1 MLVLFYIMFQ
11 NLNKREMKKI
21 FTILLA
27 VSPFFV
33 TAQVDRSKQPVP
45 GKAPV
50 INIKDSEVYRTDNG
64 ITVILSENHKLPRV
78 SFDLVMGS
86 DPRMG
91 KAGLSDM
98 AGSLIMSGTSNRTK
112 DQLDKEVDYIGAS
125 LSADNS
131 SITLS
136 CLTKHVTKGLDLM
149 SDVLLNA
156 SFPESEVERIRKQN
170 QNNLTSTKSDA
181 ASMATNATVKV
192 NFPNHPFGE
201 VMTEESLNSITR
213 EDIINYYKS
222 NFTPNGSYLVI
233 VGDITKEEAK
243 KMVESYFGSWK
254 GGEVFKSDLGNGK
267 PANGNQVF
275 FIKKPGAVQSVVY
288 ITFPMKIKTGDKD
301 QLALSVLNGILGGGG
316 FGTRLFQN
324 LRENKAYT
332 YGCYSTL
339 NVTENGSWM
348 SAGGNFR
355 NAVTDSAIIEILKE
369 FEVITTDL
377 VKDDELSLTKSSMS
391 GGFARSLERPQT
403 IARFA
408 LNIIKNKL
416 DQDYYKSYLQ
426 RLDAVTK
433 EDVLAMAKKYFT
445 AKNCNIIV
453 VGNEEIV
460 EKLKVFD
467 SDGKVQFLDPFG
479 NPLKEG
485 KPADITKEQ
494 LFDKY
499 ISVVTQTKN
508 SKELAKKMKKFKS
521 FESKTELSNPQFPAP
536 FMMTNYWVSAN
547 VEAQKLEGMGA
558 VMQKSYFDGKAGYV
572 YSQGKRTEMT
582 NEEIA
587 KKRKT
592 PGIFPELHHKE
603 QNFTLTG
610 IENIDGKE
618 MYVVKQ
624 IDGEEESF
632 IYYDKTSF
640 LKEKVVSIRKQG
652 EETSETTITYADYK
666 DVGGFLFPHTTSIGF
681 GPFVMTGKVT
691 SIVLNKKPDL
701 SSFK

>member
-1 MLVLFYIMFQ
+1 
-11 NLNKREMKKI
+11 MKKI

-50 INIKDSEVYRTDNG
+50 INIKDSEVFRTDNG

-275 FIKKPGAVQSVVY
+275 FVKKPGAVQSVVY

-369 FEVITTDL
+369 FAVITTDL

-433 EDVLAMAKKYFT
+433 EDVLAMAKKYLT

-536 FMMTNYWVSAN
+536 FMMTNYWVSTN

-587 KKRKT
+587 KKSKT

-624 IDGEEESF
+624 VDGEEESF

-640 LKEKVVSIRKQG
+640 LKEKVVSIRKQE

>member
-1 MLVLFYIMFQ
+1 MFQ

-27 VSPFFV
+27 VSPFFI
-33 TAQVDRSKQPVP
+33 TAQIDRSKQPVP

-50 INIKDSEVYRTDNG
+50 INIKDSEVFRTDNG

-275 FIKKPGAVQSVVY
+275 FVKKPGAVQSVVY

-369 FEVITTDL
+369 FAVITTDL

-433 EDVLAMAKKYFT
+433 EDVLAMAKKYLT

-536 FMMTNYWVSAN
+536 FMMTNYWVSTN

-587 KKRKT
+587 KKSKT

-624 IDGEEESF
+624 VDGEEESF

-640 LKEKVVSIRKQG
+640 LKEKVVSIRKQE

>member
-1 MLVLFYIMFQ
+1 MFQ

-21 FTILLA
+21 LIVFIA
-27 VSPFFV
+27 VFPLFV
-33 TAQVDRSKQPVP
+33 TAQIDRSKQPIP
-45 GKAPV
+45 GKAPG
-50 INIKDSEVYRTDNG
+50 INIKDSEVFRTENG

-78 SFDLVMGS
+78 SFDLFMGS

-91 KAGLSDM
+91 KAGLSEM

-125 LSADNS
+125 LSADAT

-136 CLTKHVTKGLDLM
+136 CLTKHMAKGLDLM

-156 SFPESEVERIRKQN
+156 NFPDSEVERIRKQN

-181 ASMATNATVKV
+181 SSMATNATVKV
-192 NFPNHPFGE
+192 NFPNHPYGE
-201 VMTEESLNSITR
+201 VMTEESLNSIVR
-213 EDIINYYKS
+213 DDIVNYYKS

-243 KMVESYFGSWK
+243 KMVDSYFGSWK
-254 GGEVFKSDLGNGK
+254 GVDPHFADLGNGK

-275 FIKKPGAVQSVVY
+275 FVKKPGAVQSVVY

-324 LRENKAYT
+324 LREDKAYT
-332 YGCYSTL
+332 YGCYSNI

-355 NAVTDSAIIEILKE
+355 NAVTDSAITEILRE
-369 FEVITTDL
+369 FEVITTEL
-377 VKDDELSLTKSSMS
+377 VKDEELSLTKSSMS

-416 DQDYYKSYLQ
+416 EQDYYKTYLQ

-433 EDVLAMAKKYFT
+433 EEVLAMAKKYFT
-445 AKNCNIIV
+445 SKNCNIIV

-460 EKLKVFD
+460 DNLKKFD

-479 NPLKEG
+479 NPVKDG

-494 LFDKY
+494 LFANH

-508 SKELAKKMKKFKS
+508 SKDLTKKMKKFKS
-521 FESKTELSNPQFPAP
+521 YESKTELSNPQFPAP
-536 FMMTNYWVSAN
+536 FVMTSYWVSPN
-547 VEAQKLEGMGA
+547 IEAQKLEGMGA
-558 VMQKSYFDGKAGYV
+558 VMQKSYTDGKIGYT
-572 YSQGKRTEMT
+572 YAQGKRTEMSA
-582 NEEIA
+582 EEIS
-587 KKRKT
+587 KKSKSSGVFT
-592 PGIFPELHHKE
+592 ELNHKE
-603 QNFTLTG
+603 QNYTLTG
-610 IENIDGKE
+610 IENVDGKE
-618 MYVVKQ
+618 MYVVKLV
-624 IDGEEESF
+624 DGEEESF

-652 EETSETTITYADYK
+652 EETSETTITYSDYK
-666 DVGGFLFPHTTSIGF
+666 DVGGFLFPHATSIGF

>member
-1 MLVLFYIMFQ
+1 
-11 NLNKREMKKI
+11 MKKI
-21 FTILLA
+21 LIVFIA
-27 VSPFFV
+27 VFPLFV
-33 TAQVDRSKQPVP
+33 TAQIDRSKQPVP
-45 GKAPV
+45 GRAPG
-50 INIKDSEVYRTDNG
+50 INIKDSEVFKTVNG

-86 DPRMG
+86 DPRIG
-91 KAGLSDM
+91 KAGLSEM

-125 LSADNS
+125 LSADAT

-136 CLTKHVTKGLDLM
+136 CLTKHMAKGLDLM

-156 SFPESEVERIRKQN
+156 NFPDSEVERIRKQN

-181 ASMATNATVKV
+181 SSMATNATVKV
-192 NFPNHPFGE
+192 NFPNHPYGE
-201 VMTEESLNSITR
+201 VMTEESLNSIVR
-213 EDIINYYKS
+213 DDIVNYYKS

-243 KMVESYFGSWK
+243 KMVDSYFESWK
-254 GGEVFKSDLGNGK
+254 GVDPHFEDLGNGK

-275 FIKKPGAVQSVVY
+275 FVKKPGAVQSVVY

-324 LRENKAYT
+324 LREDKAYT
-332 YGCYSTL
+332 YGCYSNI

-355 NAVTDSAIIEILKE
+355 NAVTDSAITEILRE
-369 FEVITTDL
+369 FEVITTEL
-377 VKDDELSLTKSSMS
+377 VKDEELSLTKSSMS

-416 DQDYYKSYLQ
+416 DQDYYKGYLQ

-433 EDVLAMAKKYFT
+433 EEVLAMAKKYFT
-445 AKNCNIIV
+445 SKNCNIIV

-460 EKLKVFD
+460 DNLKKFD

-479 NPLKEG
+479 NPVKDG

-494 LFDKY
+494 LFANH

-508 SKELAKKMKKFKS
+508 SKDLTKKMKKFKS
-521 FESKTELSNPQFPAP
+521 YESKTELSNPQFPAP
-536 FMMTNYWVSAN
+536 FVMTSYWVSPN
-547 VEAQKLEGMGA
+547 IEAQKLEGMGA
-558 VMQKSYFDGKAGYV
+558 VMQKSYTDGKIGYT
-572 YSQGKRTEMT
+572 YAQGKRTEMSA
-582 NEEIA
+582 EEIS
-587 KKRKT
+587 KKSKSSGVFT
-592 PGIFPELHHKE
+592 ELNHKE
-603 QNFTLTG
+603 QNYTLTG

-618 MYVVKQ
+618 MYVVKLV
-624 IDGEEESF
+624 DGEEESF

-652 EETSETTITYADYK
+652 EETSETTITYSDYK
-666 DVGGFLFPHTTSIGF
+666 DVGGFLFPHATSIGF

>member
-1 MLVLFYIMFQ
+1 MFQ

-50 INIKDSEVYRTDNG
+50 INIKDSEVFRTDNG

-181 ASMATNATVKV
+181 ANMATNATVKV

-275 FIKKPGAVQSVVY
+275 FVKKPGAVQSVVY

-369 FEVITTDL
+369 FAVITTDL

-536 FMMTNYWVSAN
+536 FMMTNYWVSTN

-587 KKRKT
+587 KKSKT

-624 IDGEEESF
+624 VDGEEESF

-640 LKEKVVSIRKQG
+640 LKEKVVSIRKQE

>member
-1 MLVLFYIMFQ
+1 
-11 NLNKREMKKI
+11 MKKI

-27 VSPFFV
+27 VSPFFI

-50 INIKDSEVYRTDNG
+50 INIKDSEVFRTDNG

-254 GGEVFKSDLGNGK
+254 GGEMFKSDLGNGK

-275 FIKKPGAVQSVVY
+275 FVKKPGAVQSVVY

-369 FEVITTDL
+369 FAVITTDL

-467 SDGKVQFLDPFG
+467 SDGNVQFLDPFG

-587 KKRKT
+587 KKSKT

>member
-1 MLVLFYIMFQ
+1 
-11 NLNKREMKKI
+11 
-21 FTILLA
+21 
-27 VSPFFV
+27 
-33 TAQVDRSKQPVP
+33 
-45 GKAPV
+45 
-50 INIKDSEVYRTDNG
+50 
-64 ITVILSENHKLPRV
+64 
-78 SFDLVMGS
+78 
-86 DPRMG
+86 
-91 KAGLSDM
+91 
-98 AGSLIMSGTSNRTK
+98 
-112 DQLDKEVDYIGAS
+112 
-125 LSADNS
+125 
-131 SITLS
+131 
-136 CLTKHVTKGLDLM
+136 M

-156 SFPESEVERIRKQN
+156 NFPESEVERIRKQN
-170 QNNLTSTKSDA
+170 QNNLTSTKSDGS
-181 ASMATNATVKV
+181 SMATNATVRV
-192 NFPNHPFGE
+192 NFPNHPYGE
-201 VMTEESLNSITR
+201 VMTEESLSSITR
-213 EDIINYYKS
+213 DDIVNYYKS

-243 KMVESYFGSWK
+243 KMVDSYFGSWK
-254 GGEVFKSDLGNGK
+254 GADVFKSELGNGK
-267 PANGNQVF
+267 PANGNQVYF
-275 FIKKPGAVQSVVY
+275 VKKPGAVQSVVY

-332 YGCYSTL
+332 YGCYSTI

-355 NAVTDSAIIEILKE
+355 NAVTDSAIVEILKE
-369 FEVITTDL
+369 FDVITTEL
-377 VKDDELSLTKSSMS
+377 VKDEELSLTKSSMS

-416 DQDYYKSYLQ
+416 DQDYYKTYLQ
-426 RLDAVTK
+426 RLDAVSK

-445 AKNCNIIV
+445 SKNCNIIV

-460 EKLKVFD
+460 EKLKSID

-479 NPLKEG
+479 NPVKEG

-494 LFDKY
+494 LFENY

-508 SKELAKKMKKFKS
+508 AKDLAKKLKKFKS

-536 FMMTNYWVSAN
+536 FVMTNYWVSAN

-558 VMQKSYFDGKAGYV
+558 VMQKSFFDGKAGYV

-587 KKRKT
+587 KKSKT
-592 PGIFPELHHKE
+592 PGIFPELHHKV

-610 IENIDGKE
+610 IENVDGKE

-632 IYYDKTSF
+632 IYYDKKSF

-681 GPFVMTGKVT
+681 GPFVMSGKVT
-691 SIVLNKKPDL
+691 SITLNKKPDL

>member
-1 MLVLFYIMFQ
+1 
-11 NLNKREMKKI
+11 
-21 FTILLA
+21 
-27 VSPFFV
+27 
-33 TAQVDRSKQPVP
+33 
-45 GKAPV
+45 
-50 INIKDSEVYRTDNG
+50 
-64 ITVILSENHKLPRV
+64 
-78 SFDLVMGS
+78 
-86 DPRMG
+86 
-91 KAGLSDM
+91 
-98 AGSLIMSGTSNRTK
+98 
-112 DQLDKEVDYIGAS
+112 
-125 LSADNS
+125 
-131 SITLS
+131 
-136 CLTKHVTKGLDLM
+136 
-149 SDVLLNA
+149 
-156 SFPESEVERIRKQN
+156 
-170 QNNLTSTKSDA
+170 
-181 ASMATNATVKV
+181 
-192 NFPNHPFGE
+192 
-201 VMTEESLNSITR
+201 
-213 EDIINYYKS
+213 
-222 NFTPNGSYLVI
+222 
-233 VGDITKEEAK
+233 
-243 KMVESYFGSWK
+243 
-254 GGEVFKSDLGNGK
+254 
-267 PANGNQVF
+267 
-275 FIKKPGAVQSVVY
+275 
-288 ITFPMKIKTGDKD
+288 
-301 QLALSVLNGILGGGG
+301 LNGILGGGG

-369 FEVITTDL
+369 FAVITTDL

-433 EDVLAMAKKYFT
+433 EDVLAMAKKYLT

-536 FMMTNYWVSAN
+536 FMMTNYWVSTN

-587 KKRKT
+587 KKSKT

-624 IDGEEESF
+624 VDGEEESF

-640 LKEKVVSIRKQG
+640 LKEKVVSIRKQE

>member
-1 MLVLFYIMFQ
+1 MYQ

-21 FTILLA
+21 VVILLA
-27 VSPFFV
+27 VSPFFA
-33 TAQVDRSKQPVP
+33 TAQIDRSKQPLP
-45 GKAPV
+45 GKAPG
-50 INIKDSEVYRTDNG
+50 INIKDSEVFRTDNG
-64 ITVILSENHKLPRV
+64 IIVILSENHKLPRV

-86 DPRMG
+86 DPRIG
-91 KAGLSDM
+91 KAGLSEM
-98 AGSLIMSGTSNRTK
+98 AGSLIMSGTTNRSK

-136 CLTKHVTKGLDLM
+136 CLTKHITKGLDLM

-156 SFPESEVERIRKQN
+156 NFPESEVERIRKQN
-170 QNNLTSTKSDA
+170 QNNLTSTKSDGS
-181 ASMATNATVKV
+181 SMATNATVKV
-192 NFPNHPFGE
+192 NFPNHPYGE
-201 VMTEESLNSITR
+201 VMTEESLSSITR
-213 EDIINYYKS
+213 DDIVNYYKS

-233 VGDITKEEAK
+233 VGDITKVEAK
-243 KMVESYFGSWK
+243 KMVDSYFGSWK
-254 GGEVFKSDLGNGK
+254 GVDVFKSELGNGK
-267 PANGNQVF
+267 PANGNQVYF
-275 FIKKPGAVQSVVY
+275 VKKPGAVQSVVY

-324 LRENKAYT
+324 LREDKAYT
-332 YGCYSTL
+332 YGCYSTI

-369 FEVITTDL
+369 FDVITTEL
-377 VKDDELSLTKSSMS
+377 VKDEELSLTKSSMS

-416 DQDYYKSYLQ
+416 DQDYYKTYLQ

-460 EKLKVFD
+460 EKLKTID

-479 NPLKEG
+479 NPVKEG

-494 LFDKY
+494 LFENY

-508 SKELAKKMKKFKS
+508 SKDLAKKLKKFKS

-536 FMMTNYWVSAN
+536 FVMTNYWVSTN

-558 VMQKSYFDGKAGYV
+558 VMQKSFFDGKAGYV

-587 KKRKT
+587 KKSKT
-592 PGIFPELHHKE
+592 PGIFPELHHKV

-610 IENIDGKE
+610 IENVDGKE

-632 IYYDKTSF
+632 LYYDKKSF

-666 DVGGFLFPHTTSIGF
+666 DVGGFLFPHSTSIGF

-691 SIVLNKKPDL
+691 SITLNKKPDL

>member
-1 MLVLFYIMFQ
+1 
-11 NLNKREMKKI
+11 MKKI
-21 FTILLA
+21 CTILLA

-50 INIKDSEVYRTDNG
+50 INIKDSEVFRTDNG

-275 FIKKPGAVQSVVY
+275 FVKKPGAVQSVVY

-369 FEVITTDL
+369 FAVITTDL

-536 FMMTNYWVSAN
+536 FMMTNYWVSTN

-587 KKRKT
+587 KKSKT

>member
-1 MLVLFYIMFQ
+1 
-11 NLNKREMKKI
+11 MKKI

-50 INIKDSEVYRTDNG
+50 INIKDSEVFRTDNG

-275 FIKKPGAVQSVVY
+275 FVKKPGAVQSVVY

-369 FEVITTDL
+369 FAVITTDL

-536 FMMTNYWVSAN
+536 FMMTNYWVSTN

-587 KKRKT
+587 KKSKT

-624 IDGEEESF
+624 VDGEEESF

-640 LKEKVVSIRKQG
+640 LKEKVVSIRKQE

>member
-1 MLVLFYIMFQ
+1 MFQ

-21 FTILLA
+21 LIVFIA
-27 VSPFFV
+27 VFPLFV
-33 TAQVDRSKQPVP
+33 TAQIDRSKQPVP
-45 GKAPV
+45 GKAPG
-50 INIKDSEVYRTDNG
+50 INIKDSEVFRTENG

-86 DPRMG
+86 DPRLG
-91 KAGLSDM
+91 KAGLSEM

-125 LSADNS
+125 LSADAT

-136 CLTKHVTKGLDLM
+136 CLTKHMAKGLDLM

-156 SFPESEVERIRKQN
+156 NFPDSEVERIRKQN

-181 ASMATNATVKV
+181 SSMATNATVKV
-192 NFPNHPFGE
+192 NFPNHPYGE
-201 VMTEESLNSITR
+201 VMTEESLNSIVR
-213 EDIINYYKS
+213 DDIVNYYKS

-233 VGDITKEEAK
+233 VGDITKEVAK
-243 KMVESYFGSWK
+243 KMVDSYFGSWK
-254 GGEVFKSDLGNGK
+254 GVDPHFADLGNGK

-275 FIKKPGAVQSVVY
+275 FVKKPGAVQSVVY

-324 LRENKAYT
+324 LREDKAYT
-332 YGCYSTL
+332 YGCYSNI

-355 NAVTDSAIIEILKE
+355 NAVTDSAITEILRE
-369 FEVITTDL
+369 FEVITTEL
-377 VKDDELSLTKSSMS
+377 VKDEELSLTKSSMS

-433 EDVLAMAKKYFT
+433 EEVLAMAKKYFT
-445 AKNCNIIV
+445 SKNCNIIV

-460 EKLKVFD
+460 DNLKKFD

-479 NPLKEG
+479 NPVKDG

-494 LFDKY
+494 LFANH

-508 SKELAKKMKKFKS
+508 SKDLAKKMKKFKS
-521 FESKTELSNPQFPAP
+521 YESKTELSNPQFPAP
-536 FMMTNYWVSAN
+536 FVMTSYWVSPN

-558 VMQKSYFDGKAGYV
+558 VMQKSYTDGKIGYT
-572 YSQGKRTEMT
+572 YAQGKRTEMSA
-582 NEEIA
+582 EEIS
-587 KKRKT
+587 KKSKSS
-592 PGIFPELHHKE
+592 GVFAELNHKE
-603 QNFTLTG
+603 QNYTLTG
-610 IENIDGKE
+610 IENVDGKE
-618 MYVVKQ
+618 MYVVKLV
-624 IDGEEESF
+624 DGEEESF

-652 EETSETTITYADYK
+652 EETSETTITYSDYK
-666 DVGGFLFPHTTSIGF
+666 DVGGFLFPHATSIGF

>member
-1 MLVLFYIMFQ
+1 MFQ

-21 FTILLA
+21 CTILLA

-50 INIKDSEVYRTDNG
+50 INIKDSEVFRTDNG

-275 FIKKPGAVQSVVY
+275 FVKKPGAVQSVVY

-369 FEVITTDL
+369 FAVITTDL

-587 KKRKT
+587 KKSKT

>member
-1 MLVLFYIMFQ
+1 MFQ

-50 INIKDSEVYRTDNG
+50 INIKDSEVFRTDNG

-275 FIKKPGAVQSVVY
+275 FVKKPGAVQSVVY

-369 FEVITTDL
+369 FAVITTDL

-587 KKRKT
+587 KKSKT

>member
-1 MLVLFYIMFQ
+1 
-11 NLNKREMKKI
+11 MKKI

-27 VSPFFV
+27 VSPFFI
-33 TAQVDRSKQPVP
+33 TAQIDRSKQPVP

-50 INIKDSEVYRTDNG
+50 INIKDSEVFRTDNG

-275 FIKKPGAVQSVVY
+275 FVKKPGAVQSVVY

-369 FEVITTDL
+369 FAVITTDL

-521 FESKTELSNPQFPAP
+521 FESKTELSNPQFPSP

-587 KKRKT
+587 KKSKT

>member
-1 MLVLFYIMFQ
+1 
-11 NLNKREMKKI
+11 MKKI

-50 INIKDSEVYRTDNG
+50 ININDSEVFRTDNG

-254 GGEVFKSDLGNGK
+254 GGEMFKSDLGNGK

-275 FIKKPGAVQSVVY
+275 FVKKPGAVQSVVY
-288 ITFPMKIKTGDKD
+288 VTFPMKIKTGDKD

-355 NAVTDSAIIEILKE
+355 NAVTDSAITEILKE
-369 FEVITTDL
+369 FAVITTDL

-536 FMMTNYWVSAN
+536 FMMTNYWVSTN

-558 VMQKSYFDGKAGYV
+558 VIQKSYFDGKAGYV

-587 KKRKT
+587 KKSKT

-624 IDGEEESF
+624 VDGEEESF
-632 IYYDKTSF
+632 IYYDKTTF

-681 GPFVMTGKVT
+681 GPFVMTGKVS
-691 SIVLNKKPDL
+691 SIILNKKPDL

>member
-1 MLVLFYIMFQ
+1 MFQ

-50 INIKDSEVYRTDNG
+50 INIKDSEVFRTDNG

-275 FIKKPGAVQSVVY
+275 FVKKPGAVQSVVY

-369 FEVITTDL
+369 FAVITTDL

-536 FMMTNYWVSAN
+536 FMMTNYWVSTN

-587 KKRKT
+587 KKSKT

-624 IDGEEESF
+624 VDGEEESF

-640 LKEKVVSIRKQG
+640 LKEKVVSIRKQE

>member
-1 MLVLFYIMFQ
+1 
-11 NLNKREMKKI
+11 MKKI
-21 FTILLA
+21 CTILLA

-50 INIKDSEVYRTDNG
+50 INIKDSEVFRTDNG

-275 FIKKPGAVQSVVY
+275 FVKKPGAVQSVVY

-369 FEVITTDL
+369 FAVITTDL

-587 KKRKT
+587 KKSKT

>member
-1 MLVLFYIMFQ
+1 
-11 NLNKREMKKI
+11 MKKI

-50 INIKDSEVYRTDNG
+50 INIKDSEVFRTDNG

-254 GGEVFKSDLGNGK
+254 GGEMFKSDLGNGK

-275 FIKKPGAVQSVVY
+275 FVKKPGAVQSVVY
-288 ITFPMKIKTGDKD
+288 VTFPMKIKTGDKD

-355 NAVTDSAIIEILKE
+355 NAVTDSAITEILKE
-369 FEVITTDL
+369 FAVITTDL

-536 FMMTNYWVSAN
+536 FMMTNYWVSTN

-558 VMQKSYFDGKAGYV
+558 VIQKSYFDGKAGYV

-587 KKRKT
+587 KKSKT

-624 IDGEEESF
+624 VDGEEESF
-632 IYYDKTSF
+632 IYYDKTTF

-691 SIVLNKKPDL
+691 SIILNKKPDL

>member
-1 MLVLFYIMFQ
+1 
-11 NLNKREMKKI
+11 
-21 FTILLA
+21 
-27 VSPFFV
+27 
-33 TAQVDRSKQPVP
+33 
-45 GKAPV
+45 
-50 INIKDSEVYRTDNG
+50 
-64 ITVILSENHKLPRV
+64 
-78 SFDLVMGS
+78 
-86 DPRMG
+86 
-91 KAGLSDM
+91 
-98 AGSLIMSGTSNRTK
+98 MSGTSNRTK

-125 LSADNS
+125 LSADAT

-136 CLTKHVTKGLDLM
+136 CLTKHMAKGLDLM

-156 SFPESEVERIRKQN
+156 NFPDSEVERIRKQN

-181 ASMATNATVKV
+181 SSMATNATVKV
-192 NFPNHPFGE
+192 NFPNHPYGE
-201 VMTEESLNSITR
+201 VMTEESLNSIVR
-213 EDIINYYKS
+213 DDIVNYYKS

-254 GGEVFKSDLGNGK
+254 GVDPHFADLGNGK

-275 FIKKPGAVQSVVY
+275 FVKKPGAVQSVVY

-324 LRENKAYT
+324 LREDKAYT
-332 YGCYSTL
+332 YGCYSNI

-355 NAVTDSAIIEILKE
+355 NAVTDSAITEILRE
-369 FEVITTDL
+369 FEVITTEL
-377 VKDDELSLTKSSMS
+377 VKDEELSLTKSSMS

-433 EDVLAMAKKYFT
+433 EEVLAMAKKYFT
-445 AKNCNIIV
+445 SKNCNIIV

-460 EKLKVFD
+460 DNLKKFD

-479 NPLKEG
+479 NPVKDG

-494 LFDKY
+494 LFANH

-508 SKELAKKMKKFKS
+508 SKDLAKKMKKFKS
-521 FESKTELSNPQFPAP
+521 YESKTELSNPQIPAP
-536 FMMTNYWVSAN
+536 FVMTSYWVSPN
-547 VEAQKLEGMGA
+547 IEAQKLEGMGA
-558 VMQKSYFDGKAGYV
+558 VMQKSYTDGKIGYT
-572 YSQGKRTEMT
+572 YAQGKRTEMSA
-582 NEEIA
+582 EEIS
-587 KKRKT
+587 KKSKSSGVFT
-592 PGIFPELHHKE
+592 ELNHKE
-603 QNFTLTG
+603 QNYTLTG
-610 IENIDGKE
+610 IENVDGKE
-618 MYVVKQ
+618 MYVVKLV
-624 IDGEEESF
+624 DGEEESF

-652 EETSETTITYADYK
+652 EETSETTITYSDYK
-666 DVGGFLFPHTTSIGF
+666 DVGGFLFPHATSIGF